1 MVLKQDCKALKALI
15 EATKYDKNRQGKTR
29 KQPFRGGNK
38 LIIIINKSL
47 LGTDFRELFH
57 PIRIIGI
64 LVIDKGQRYK
74 YNFVVTI

>member
-15 EATKYDKNRQGKTR
+15 EATKYDKTRQEKR
-29 KQPFRGGNK
+29 VNSLFEEGNK

-74 YNFVVTI
+74 YNLVVTI

>member
-15 EATKYDKNRQGKTR
+15 EATKYDKNRQEKR
-29 KQPFRGGNK
+29 VNSLFEEGNK

-64 LVIDKGQRYK
+64 LEIDKGQRYK
-74 YNFVVTI
+74 YNLVVTI

>member
-15 EATKYDKNRQGKTR
+15 EATKYDKNRQEKAR
-29 KQPFRGGNK
+29 KKASCVGNK

-57 PIRIIGI
+57 PIRKIGI
-64 LVIDKGQRYK
+64 FVIDKGQRYK
-74 YNFVVTI
+74 YNLVVTI

>member
-15 EATKYDKNRQGKTR
+15 EVTKYDKNRQEKAR
-29 KQPFRGGNK
+29 KKASCGGNK

-47 LGTDFRELFH
+47 LGTVFRELFH

-74 YNFVVTI
+74 YNHVVTI

>member
-15 EATKYDKNRQGKTR
+15 EATKYDKNRQEKR
-29 KQPFRGGNK
+29 VNSLFEEGNK

-74 YNFVVTI
+74 YNLVVTI